1 MLNKF
6 MSLEQFI
13 LIFAVTTFAATYGI
27 MFGSGSFVI
36 LPTLF
41 LLGVDPKVAIA
52 SNLTAALAQL
62 IAGFLQ
68 FYRYKKIHFDVI
80 KKVIPFYAIGA
91 IIGAMALLNIEGEL
105 IKKIIAVAIIFF
117 VILSLFNIERLTQ
130 YNTRISLWKR
140 IVGGVTSFLNGIYQ
154 IAITAGAGTISTFI
168 LIYFYGLSLKRAIGT
183 KQLIHF
189 TSVGL
194 GALILAS
201 RGLVDW
207 YVVAPMALGRIA
219 GALIGAQIIVKT
231 KSKILS
237 YVFTIV
243 VMLLAL
249 RILFF

>member
-1 MLNKF
+1 
-6 MSLEQFI
+6 MSFEIFI

-62 IAGFLQ
+62 IIGFLE
-68 FYRYKKIHFDVI
+68 FYHYKKIHFDVI
-80 KKVIPFYAIGA
+80 KKVIAFYAIGA
-91 IIGAMALLNIEGEL
+91 VLGALVLLNIEGIL

-117 VILSLFNIERLTQ
+117 AIISLLNIERLTQ
-130 YNTRISLWKR
+130 YKDHISLWRK
-140 IVGGVTSFLNGIYQ
+140 IVGAITSFLNGIYQ
-154 IAITAGAGTISTFI
+154 ITITAGAGTISTFI

-201 RGLVDW
+201 QGLVDW
-207 YVVAPMALGRIA
+207 YIVAPMALGRIA
-219 GALIGAQIIVKT
+219 GALIGTQIIIKT
-231 KSKILS
+231 KSTILS
-237 YVFTIV
+237 YVFSVV
-243 VMLLAL
+243 VMILAF